1 MPSIPEVRVT
11 VSAEGPVWLS
21 VLDHLHLALRHSQNF
36 GPEHEVNRE
45 VARQFADVL
54 LTKLE
59 LEGVLALGP
68 DEAAAAARWR
78 DEIRAPASRP
88 ARAPEIRIQVTRPP
102 GLTPE
107 A

>member
-1 MPSIPEVRVT
+1 MPSILEVRVT
-11 VSAEGPVWLS
+11 VNAEGPVWLS

-59 LEGVLALGP
+59 LEGVLALGS

-88 ARAPEIRIQVTRPP
+88 ARAPEIRIQVTTPR